1 MYCYKAF
8 TNKDAIISPLVFN
21 KEQNLSSGDV
31 VIYEGNEDSKEYQI
45 ALHKY
50 NTFYEASH
58 SSFYYPLESYSP
70 SYITAIEIPRSK
82 VGEKIWPK
90 TLKVNTLEDDGEGNI
105 MDGTN
110 FKGIVIYELGLILIF
125 GEVTSPTIQFRSTIT
140 ILEHQYKCIINPS
153 EFKISQNP
161 TSVSNDNQIKDIF
174 NDKDFSPY
182 ITSVGL
188 YNDNRELLAIAKL
201 SHPIPTSK
209 YLDTTIIIKIDD

>member
-21 KEQNLSSGDV
+21 KEQILSSGDV
-31 VIYEGNEDSKEYQI
+31 VIYKGDEDSKEFQI

-58 SSFYYPLESYSP
+58 HSYYYPLSDYSP

-82 VGEKIWPK
+82 VGERIWPK
-90 TLKVNTLEDDGEGNI
+90 TIEIGSFTDDGEGNI
-105 MDGTN
+105 MDGSN
-110 FKGIVIYELGLILIF
+110 FKGVVVYELGLILIF
-125 GEVTSPTIQFRSTIT
+125 GDASPATIKFYSTIT
-140 ILEHQYKCIINPS
+140 ILEHQYKCRIGPS

-161 TSVSNDNQIKDIF
+161 TSTDSGNVIKDIF
-174 NDKDFSPY
+174 NNKDFSPY

-188 YNDNRELLAIAKL
+188 YNDDRELLAVAKL
-201 SHPIPTSK
+201 SKPLPTSK
-209 YLDTTIIIKIDD
+209 YLDTTIIVKMDD